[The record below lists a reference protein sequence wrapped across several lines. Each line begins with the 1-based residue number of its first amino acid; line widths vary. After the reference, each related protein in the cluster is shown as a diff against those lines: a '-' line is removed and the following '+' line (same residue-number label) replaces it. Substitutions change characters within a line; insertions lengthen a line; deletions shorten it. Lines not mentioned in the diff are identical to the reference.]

1 MDIMDKLEG
10 IQKHLREEI
19 ERTQRTLE
27 ENVKCKCYSNA
38 ARLEQKI
45 ETLNWCWSSI
55 IFNHNFI

>member
-1 MDIMDKLEG
+1 MDKLEG

-19 ERTQRTLE
+19 ERTQRALE

-45 ETLNWCWSSI
+45 ETLNWCWNLI
-55 IFNHNFI
+55 APFRN

>member
-19 ERTQRTLE
+19 ERTQRALE

-45 ETLNWCWSSI
+45 ETLNWCWNLI
-55 IFNHNFI
+55 AAFRN